1 MILLCQCSASVFLIE
16 EIRAYLS
23 TAGFARPE
31 SPCYPQ
37 HSHLFVCLGHL
48 SHRCPYATSEI
59 QPSLS
64 TVCSLHQLLTLPGPA
79 VSLAMSRRSFCSHP
93 VMIQLSAPYLNGDL
107 DIPCLFQFFIPPQFN
122 LMLNGRLRML
132 CSLQKRMIFFF
143 FPENSSMMEIL
154 PAPPKE

>member
-1 MILLCQCSASVFLIE
+1 MILLYWYSVSVFLIE

-93 VMIQLSAPYLNGDL
+93 VMIQLSAPYLNNDL

-143 FPENSSMMEIL
+143 PENSSMMEIL